1 MGSRAYEAYADGRD
15 SECWKALQ
23 DSKAFLEAHVLT
35 WVNAFAQKVIERDA
49 RGLYAA
55 FAQGIVMVA
64 HVDSV
69 QLDWLMGHIGE

>member
-1 MGSRAYEAYADGRD
+1 M
-15 SECWKALQ
+15 
-23 DSKAFLEAHVLT
+23 LT
-35 WVNAFAQKVIERDA
+35 WVNAFAQTVIERDA

-64 HVDSV
+64 RVDSV